1 VGKTIDPMFGPRMK
15 AQSIMLAAAL
25 MSFGV
30 VFLAELGDRSQLIT
44 MTYALRHRWWVV
56 LTGVGLAAFVVH
68 GISVA
73 IGHSLGMTLPARPI
87 AFGAAIAFLVFAVW
101 TWREGASSDDELRPV
116 REPRFALLA
125 VMSSFTLAELSDKT
139 MLATIALASDHD
151 WAGVWIGTT
160 VGMVVADGLA
170 IAAGVLLHRRLPE
183 GLLHAL
189 ASLLFLLFG
198 LWMLFDGA
206 LGWRW
211 VAVGAT
217 AATVLVAATVTTVR
231 FMRRPQLPAAIP
243 AVSARA
249 G

>member
-1 VGKTIDPMFGPRMK
+1 MK
-15 AQSIMLAAAL
+15 ARSIMLAAAL

-73 IGHSLGMTLPARPI
+73 IGHSLGVTLPARPI
-87 AFGAAIAFLVFAVW
+87 AFGAAISFLVFAVW
-101 TWREGASSDDELRPV
+101 TWREDASGDGDDDRPV

-160 VGMVVADGLA
+160 AGMVVADGLA
-170 IAAGVLLHRRLPE
+170 IGAGVLLHRRLPE

-211 VAVGAT
+211 AAVGAT
-217 AATVLVAATVTTVR
+217 GGTVLVAATVTTVR
-231 FMRRPQLPAAIP
+231 FMRRPQAPAAIP
-243 AVSARA
+243 TESGRA